1 MFCTLLTY
9 VSFFRYFVVKAKTL
23 TTHMTILELQY
34 ADDNALVSHTE
45 EDLQAAVVAFGYAY
59 VALGLTLN
67 VRKTQVLFQPS
78 PDHTQGRKQ
87 PEEDQR
93 LSSVDHFTYIACV
106 VACHARQIWMFKL
119 KLV

>member
-1 MFCTLLTY
+1 
-9 VSFFRYFVVKAKTL
+9 
-23 TTHMTILELQY
+23 MTILELHY
-34 ADDNALVSHTE
+34 ADDNALVNHTE
-45 EDLQAAVVAFGYAY
+45 EDLQAAVVAFSYAY

-67 VRKTQVLFQPS
+67 VRKTKVLFQAS

-87 PEEDQR
+87 PEITVEDQR